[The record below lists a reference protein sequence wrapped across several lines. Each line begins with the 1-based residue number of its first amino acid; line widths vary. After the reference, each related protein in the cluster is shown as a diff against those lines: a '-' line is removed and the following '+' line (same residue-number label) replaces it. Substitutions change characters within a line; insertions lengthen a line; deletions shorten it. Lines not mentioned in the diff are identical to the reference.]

1 MKLLPLA
8 CSLVGILLADDQAGL
23 QVIRLKDNT
32 VIRAQVTEEAGGF
45 YLAKS
50 PTLGDLKIPT
60 DNVLSIKN
68 DAPSGPNAGESAP
81 ETNSAGMSSP
91 GPSTPVQAGI
101 DALRSTVSSKVQN
114 LAATREGMAAIE
126 QFSQNQDVKA
136 ILGDPATL
144 KAIQSGD
151 YNAVMKSPSMQKLMD
166 NPQTKSLIKSV
177 LTPSPQ
183 DGSQSKAGGKPDA
196 PE

>member
-1 MKLLPLA
+1 M
-8 CSLVGILLADDQAGL
+8 VGILLADDQAGL
-23 QVIRLKDNT
+23 QVIKLKDNT

-60 DNVLSIKN
+60 SNVLSIKN

-81 ETNSAGMSSP
+81 ETNSTGI
-91 GPSTPVQAGI
+91 STPTTSVQAGI
-101 DALRSTVSSKVQN
+101 DALRSTVTSKVQN

-166 NPQTKSLIKSV
+166 NPQTQSLIKNV

-183 DGSQSKAGGKPDA
+183 DGSQSNAGGKPDA

>member
-1 MKLLPLA
+1 M
-8 CSLVGILLADDQAGL
+8 VGILLADDQAGL
-23 QVIRLKDNT
+23 QAIRLKDNT
-32 VIRAQVTEEAGGF
+32 VIHAKVIEEAGGF

-60 DNVLSIKN
+60 GNVISIKN
-68 DAPSGPNAGESAP
+68 GTPSGPNAGEPAS
-81 ETNSAGMSSP
+81 ETNSTGMSSP
-91 GPSTPVQAGI
+91 SATTPVQAGI

-114 LAATREGMAAIE
+114 LAATREGMAVIE

-166 NPQTKSLIKSV
+166 NPQTKSLINNV
-177 LTPSPQ
+177 LAPAPQ
-183 DGSQSKAGGKPDA
+183 DGPQPKTGGKPDA